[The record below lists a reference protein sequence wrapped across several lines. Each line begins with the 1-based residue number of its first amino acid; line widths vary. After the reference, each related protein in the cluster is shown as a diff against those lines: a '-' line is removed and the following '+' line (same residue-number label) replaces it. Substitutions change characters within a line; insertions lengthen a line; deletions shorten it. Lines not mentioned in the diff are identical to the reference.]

1 MSEPAAESSIRLSDF
16 DYDLPPE
23 RIAQHPIE
31 PRDASRLLVV
41 DRQTGTL
48 AHRTMRDLP
57 SLLAAGDLLV
67 ANNTRV
73 LPARLHGVKAETGG
87 KVEVLLLRKEADG
100 SWAAL
105 ARPAKRL
112 PPGTVIRV
120 PARPDASTDA
130 PSLTIV
136 IEERQAAGEVRVR
149 LPEEGRVALADYGEV
164 PLPPYIRAPL
174 ADAERYQTVYAAVT
188 GSAAAP
194 TAGLHVTT
202 RLLDELRADGVGWA
216 ELTLH
221 VGLDTFRPVEV
232 DDPRQ
237 HHIHREWCEVP
248 ASTVS
253 AVAATKQR
261 GHRVVAVGTT
271 AARTLETLGRDNPSL
286 EPGDFA
292 RMTDLFI
299 LPGHDWRTVDG
310 LLTNFHLPK
319 STLLMLVSSLAGRDL
334 MLRAYREAVAEGYR
348 FYSFGDAMLIL

>member
-1 MSEPAAESSIRLSDF
+1 MSDGVRLADF
-16 DYDLPPE
+16 DYDLPSD
-23 RIAQHPIE
+23 RIAQRPLE

-41 DRQTGTL
+41 DRRAGRFL
-48 AHRTMRDLP
+48 HRTVRDLP

-73 LPARLHGVKAETGG
+73 LPARLRGTRADTGG
-87 KVEVLLLRKEADG
+87 KVELLLLRKEADG
-100 SWAAL
+100 TWAAL
-105 ARPAKRL
+105 ARPVKKL
-112 PPGTVIRV
+112 PAGTTILV
-120 PARPDASTDA
+120 PPRGETSNSA
-130 PSLTIV
+130 PPLTILV
-136 IEERQAAGEVRVR
+136 EERLTGGEVRVR
-149 LPEEGRVALADYGEV
+149 LPDEGRVMLADYGET

-174 ADAERYQTVYAAVT
+174 ADAERYQTVYASVS

-194 TAGLHVTT
+194 TAGLHVTP
-202 RLLDELRADGVGWA
+202 RLLGELRARGIEWS

-248 ASTVS
+248 EVT
-253 AVAATKQR
+253 VAAVRAAR
-261 GHRVVAVGTT
+261 GRGNRVIAVGTT
-271 AARTLETLGRDNPSL
+271 AARTLETLGRDRPGL

-292 RMTDLFI
+292 AMTDLFI
-299 LPGHDWRTVDG
+299 LPGHRWRVVDG

-319 STLLMLVSSLAGRDL
+319 STLLMMVSSLAGRDL
-334 MLRAYREAVAEGYR
+334 MLRAYREAMAEGYR